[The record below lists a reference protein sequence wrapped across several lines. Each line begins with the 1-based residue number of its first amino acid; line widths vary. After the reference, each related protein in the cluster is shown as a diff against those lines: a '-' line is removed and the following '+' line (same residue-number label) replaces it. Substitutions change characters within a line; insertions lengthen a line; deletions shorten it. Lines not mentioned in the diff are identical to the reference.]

1 VSFLDIF
8 SGVSMPGTAEP
19 LDDEAMDADVE
30 ASLPLNGSTAAASPP
45 RSHRKLLLVLP
56 LLVVAGMATVA
67 LATGYLGA
75 DSADGSSSSVSN
87 SFATFGESTHSM
99 LKNLLRG
106 GNATARGA
114 PEDGDIVLPHP
125 DSPFYQ
131 RGERFDRSVLRDR
144 GVMIC
149 MHDGVLAMGLS
160 LIRELRC
167 LGNEELVQVYHCGQ
181 DELSVASKDM
191 LFSTDNRLE
200 LVDVCSDLVDQG
212 VLTKEKA
219 AKFKSWWI
227 KPLAM
232 YHTDVRHVM
241 LMDVDDIIVKDPAA
255 LRELDG
261 YKQTGTTFFYDR
273 VFANCKQFVNGD
285 DNHKKYLPKLF
296 ATFDFAKFNV
306 TEGAAP
312 SEHVLE
318 SFAYRGKTCH
328 EMDSSLVLMD
338 KTRAGQTVLN
348 IMLWFITKERFRFN
362 YSWGDKET
370 FWLSYELAHVPYF
383 FSPWGVSV
391 VSSTP
396 NKDMK
401 KHPDSL
407 CGSILQYVPDAAGD
421 QEMLYVNGKAL
432 LDPYPQGID
441 YVPKAQWNNMFN
453 TFPTHMTPRQPR
465 TELNRAGRGKM
476 YTECLIGLGAT
487 PLPPT
492 FAGMLLR
499 RRLHFLGITTGVLGS
514 LEICDSFQLRHLMEV

>member
-1 VSFLDIF
+1 MDPI
-8 SGVSMPGTAEP
+8 E
-19 LDDEAMDADVE
+19 DDVLLDADVE
-30 ASLPLNGSTAAASPP
+30 ASLPLNGNKAVASPS
-45 RSHRKLLLVLP
+45 RRQRKLLVLLP
-56 LLVVAGMATVA
+56 LLAVCGMAAVA
-67 LATGYLGA
+67 LATGYLSG
-75 DSADGSSSSVSN
+75 DNADGSYSGASDSFTTFRSS
-87 SFATFGESTHSM
+87 AHSM
-99 LKNLLRG
+99 LKNIIMG
-106 GNATARGA
+106 GNATAWGA
-114 PEDGDIVLPHP
+114 PEDGDIVIPHP
-125 DSPFYQ
+125 ESPYYQ

-144 GVMIC
+144 GIVIC
-149 MHDGVLAMGLS
+149 MHNNVLAMGLS

-181 DELSVASKDM
+181 DELSAQSKEI

-200 LVDVCSDLVDQG
+200 LVDVCSDLSERG
-212 VLTKEKA
+212 VITKA
-219 AKFKSWWI
+219 MADKFKNWWI
-227 KPLAM
+227 KPLAV

-241 LMDVDDIIVKDPAA
+241 LMDVDDIIVKDLAA

-261 YKQTGTTFFYDR
+261 YKDTGTTFFYDR
-273 VFANCKQFVNGD
+273 VFANCKEFVNGD
-285 DNHKKYLPKLF
+285 DNHRKYLPKLF
-296 ATFDFAKFNV
+296 DTFDYDRFNI
-306 TEGAAP
+306 TEGFAP

-328 EMDSSLVLMD
+328 EMDSSLVLID
-338 KTRAGQTVLN
+338 KKRAGQTVLD
-348 IMLWFITKERFRFN
+348 IMLWFITKERFRFR

-396 NKDMK
+396 NKDMT

-407 CGSILQYVPDAAGD
+407 CGSILQYMPVASGDA
-421 QEMLYVNGKAL
+421 EMMYVNGKAL

-465 TELNRAGRGKM
+465 KELNKTGHGKM

-487 PLPPT
+487 PLPDT

-499 RRLHFLGITTGVLGS
+499 RRLHYLGIMTGVFGS
-514 LEICDSFQLRHLMEV
+514 LQLCDTFHMRRLLGV

>member
-1 VSFLDIF
+1 MDPI
-8 SGVSMPGTAEP
+8 E
-19 LDDEAMDADVE
+19 DDVLLDADVE
-30 ASLPLNGSTAAASPP
+30 ASLPLNGDEAVASPP
-45 RSHRKLLLVLP
+45 RRQRKLLVLLP
-56 LLVVAGMATVA
+56 LLAVCGMAAVA
-67 LATGYLGA
+67 LATGYLSG
-75 DSADGSSSSVSN
+75 DNADGSYSGASDI
-87 SFATFGESTHSM
+87 FTTFRSSTHSM
-99 LKNLLRG
+99 LKNVITG
-106 GNATARGA
+106 GNATAWGA
-114 PEDGDIVLPHP
+114 PEDGDIVIPHP
-125 DSPFYQ
+125 ESPYYQ
-131 RGERFDRSVLRDR
+131 RGERFDRSVQRDR
-144 GVMIC
+144 GIVIC
-149 MHDGVLAMGLS
+149 MHNNVLAMGLS

-181 DELSVASKDM
+181 DELSAQSKEI

-200 LVDVCSDLVDQG
+200 LVDVCSDLSERG
-212 VLTKEKA
+212 VTGITKIMA
-219 AKFKSWWI
+219 DKFKNWWI
-227 KPLAM
+227 KPLAV

-241 LMDVDDIIVKDPAA
+241 HMDVDDIIVKDPAA

-261 YKQTGTTFFYDR
+261 YKDTGTTFFYDR
-273 VFANCKQFVNGD
+273 VFANCKEFVNGD
-285 DNHKKYLPKLF
+285 DNHRKYLPKLF
-296 ATFDFAKFNV
+296 DTFDYDRFNI
-306 TEGAAP
+306 TEGFAP

-328 EMDSSLVLMD
+328 EMDSSLVLID
-338 KTRAGQTVLN
+338 KKRTGQTVLD
-348 IMLWFITKERFRFN
+348 IMLWFITKERFRFR

-396 NKDMK
+396 NKDMA

-407 CGSILQYVPDAAGD
+407 CGSILQYMPVASGDA
-421 QEMLYVNGKAL
+421 EMLYVNGKAL

-465 TELNRAGRGKM
+465 TELNKTGHGKM

-487 PLPPT
+487 PLPDT

-499 RRLHFLGITTGVLGS
+499 RRLHYLGIMTGVFGS
-514 LEICDSFQLRHLMEV
+514 LQLCDTFHMRRLLGV